1 MNKLMTKIEKWEG
14 GGGKEKKRREWGKEW
29 GEGGG
34 KKHTS
39 TFYTLHK
46 HIYIKYTYSPDICY

>member
-1 MNKLMTKIEKWEG
+1 MTKIEKWEG
-14 GGGKEKKRREWGKEW
+14 GGGKEKKRREWGKEG

-46 HIYIKYTYSPDICY
+46 YTYIKYTHSPDICY